1 MAGLSVTTEATV
13 DPVSTQEM
21 RDFAR
26 LDDSIDTNFLNSF
39 IKAATILCEEYT
51 GRAFINRSLRLSIDG
66 VEDVDETLTEGFSE
80 APFQIYFNNYLTL
93 PKPPLVSVTS
103 IKYFD
108 DDDTESTWSSTN
120 YYVDSDSQP
129 ARILLR
135 TGGAWPTSLRKANGL
150 QVNYTAGYGD
160 SRADV
165 PEAIRVAIM
174 QAALNM
180 YEHRGEDEK
189 QGFGTGIKLLPIVAN
204 LLSPYV
210 VRRLGITPLQSKY
223 TARF

>member
-39 IKAATILCEEYT
+39 VKAATILCEEYT
-51 GRAFINRSLRLSIDG
+51 GRAFINRSLRLSLDG
-66 VEDVDETLTEGFSE
+66 VQDFDETIGDGYNEG
-80 APFQIYFNNYLTL
+80 PFQIYFDNYIKL
-93 PKPPLVSVTS
+93 PRPPLVSVTA

-108 DDDTESTWSSTN
+108 DDDTESTWATSN
-120 YYVDSDSQP
+120 YQVDAESAP

-135 TGGAWPTSLRKANGL
+135 TGGAWPTSLRKANGI
-150 QVNYTAGYGD
+150 QVEYTAGYGE

-165 PEAIRVAIM
+165 PESIRVAIM
-174 QAALNM
+174 QTAMNM

-189 QGFGTGIKLLPIVAN
+189 QGFGTGIKLLPVVAN

-210 VRRLGITPLQSKY
+210 VRTLGISPLQSKY
-223 TARF
+223 TARI

>member
-13 DPVSTQEM
+13 DPVASQEI

-39 IKAATILCEEYT
+39 VKAATILCEEYT
-51 GRAFINRSLRLSIDG
+51 GRAFINRSLRLSVDG
-66 VEDVDETLTEGFSE
+66 VEDIDETLTEGFRE
-80 APFQIYFNNYLTL
+80 APYHIYFDNYLTL
-93 PKPPLVSVTS
+93 PKPPLASVES
-103 IKYFD
+103 IKYYD
-108 DDDTESTWSSTN
+108 DSDTESVWDASN
-120 YYVDSDSQP
+120 YYVDSESQP
-129 ARILLR
+129 ARIILR
-135 TGGAWPTSLRKANGL
+135 NGGAWPTSLRKANGL
-150 QVNYTAGYGD
+150 QVNYTAGYGA

-165 PEAIRVAIM
+165 PETIRVAIM
-174 QAALNM
+174 QTAVNM

-210 VRRLGITPLQSKY
+210 IRRLGITPLQSKY